1 MDAYLLTF
9 ACIFAVNLLPA
20 FGPPTWAL
28 LVFFKLEYDL
38 PIVSMVLGGAL
49 CAASGRLV
57 LARGSRR
64 LRHRLSAR
72 RREHLNAAA
81 EALTS
86 DRRRSAGALGLFA
99 LSPIPSAQLFVA
111 AGLLDLRLLRLT
123 AAFFAGR
130 LVSYT
135 TYVSGAALAHDSLSD
150 VLGDAFASPVGIALQ
165 IAMVLALIA
174 LLRIN
179 WTSRL
184 ASHRPDRRCSSDA
197 VSSARCSPS
206 SDPVRPPTSARSRT
220 TSELVRHHATSA
232 NARGR

>member
-28 LVFFKLEYDL
+28 LVFFKLQYDR
-38 PIVSMVLGGAL
+38 PIVPMILGAAL

-57 LARGSRR
+57 LAHTSRR
-64 LRHRLSAR
+64 FRHRLSPT

-81 EALTS
+81 EALTR
-86 DRRRSAGALGLFA
+86 DRRRSAGAIGLFA
-99 LSPIPSAQLFVA
+99 LSPVPSAQLFIA

-130 LVSYT
+130 LIAYA
-135 TYVSGAALAHDSLSD
+135 TYVSGAALAQDSLRD

-165 IAMVLALIA
+165 IAMLLALIA
-174 LLRIN
+174 LLRID
-179 WTSRL
+179 WASRL
-184 ASHRPDRRCSSDA
+184 A
-197 VSSARCSPS
+197 
-206 SDPVRPPTSARSRT
+206 
-220 TSELVRHHATSA
+220 RH
-232 NARGR
+232 